1 MSQILDTFAMLE
13 VSTPLVSDLAP
24 TESAAASSTTIPEF
38 SPLWTIWHRAN
49 YGIYLLDVN
58 QDGTVFRFVQGNPF
72 FHQCSF
78 IPKDTLSALTLTTE
92 GEFSEI
98 CFHHY
103 RECYMSR
110 APIMVEERIHYQGK
124 DRWWLLN
131 LNPVENKGQITQM
144 IGTVTEIT
152 DRKVVVT
159 QISEYADRQL
169 LLNHLTK
176 QIYSALSSDGVIQ
189 ESIQAIFHLL
199 NLDYCGVAWFCPSPE
214 TNSWKTVQEERSE
227 GVNSALG
234 NYPAKLFGS
243 IETTLAQGDVIQIDD
258 AREWPDPSLRSYLKS
273 NGIRSRLLVPLLTQ
287 TGQLGMIACDRH
299 QLQAW
304 REDEITLVT
313 AVAELLATGLNH
325 AKAQEQLQVQTRQ
338 LEHQLKEFHRQH
350 VRVLQTEKMSSLSQL
365 VAGIAHEI
373 NNPINFIYGN
383 LAPAATYAEDMMRI
397 IAMYQE
403 SFPDPGPEIESE
415 INRVDLLFVMTDLS
429 RLIES
434 MRVGADRISEIV
446 LSLRTFSRLDESEV
460 KPVDIHDGI
469 DSTLMILENRLQETD
484 ESPRIR
490 VIKNYDAS
498 LPFVECYAGKL
509 NQVFLNIMSNSIDAI
524 VAQYK
529 LDPTLYPQIV
539 IQTLQAKNKVEI
551 RIQDNGV
558 GIGEGALSQIFDPFF
573 TTKPIGQ
580 GTGMGLAMSHQIV
593 TEDHQGSLTCESEV
607 GQGCVFIIRIPM
619 NQ

>member
-1 MSQILDTFAMLE
+1 MLE
-13 VSTPLVSDLAP
+13 VATPLVSADLAP
-24 TESAAASSTTIPEF
+24 VESAASTATPEF

-49 YGIYLLDVN
+49 YGIYLLEVT

-72 FHQCSF
+72 FHQHSF

-98 CFHHY
+98 CFQHY

-110 APIMVEERIHYQGK
+110 GPIMVEERITHQGK
-124 DRWWLLN
+124 DRWWLLS
-131 LNPVENKGQITQM
+131 LNPVENNQGQITQI
-144 IGTVTEIT
+144 IGTLTEIT

-176 QIYSALSSDGVIQ
+176 QIYASLSSDGVIQ
-189 ESIQAIFHLL
+189 ESIQAIFHFLD
-199 NLDYCGVAWFCPSPE
+199 LDYCGVAWFCPNPE
-214 TNSWKTVQEERSE
+214 ANTWKTVQEERSS

-243 IETTLAQGDVIQIDD
+243 IEVTLGLGNAIQIDD
-258 AREWPDPSLRSYLKS
+258 ARQWPDPSLRSYLKS
-273 NGIRSRLLVPLLTQ
+273 NGIRSRLLVPVMTQ
-287 TGQLGMIACDRH
+287 TGELGMLVCDRH

-350 VRVLQTEKMSSLSQL
+350 VRVLQTEKMASLSQL

-373 NNPINFIYGN
+373 NNPIGFIYGN
-383 LAPAATYAEDMMRI
+383 LTPAATYAEDMMRI
-397 IAMYQE
+397 IAMYQD
-403 SFPDPGPEIESE
+403 SFPEPGPEIEAE
-415 INRVDLLFVMTDLS
+415 INRVDLLFVMTDLG

-509 NQVFLNIMSNSIDAI
+509 NQVFLNIMSNAIDAI
-524 VAQYK
+524 SSQYK
-529 LDPTLYPQIV
+529 LDPTLYPQII
-539 IQTLQAKNKVEI
+539 IQTLQVKNKVEI
-551 RIQDNGV
+551 RIQDNGG
-558 GIGEGALSQIFDPFF
+558 GIDEGALSQIFDPFF

-580 GTGMGLAMSHQIV
+580 GTGMGLAMSHQII

-607 GQGCVFIIRIPM
+607 GKGCVFILQIPM

>member
-593 TEDHQGSLTCESEV
+593 TEDHQGNLTCESEV

>member
-1 MSQILDTFAMLE
+1 MLE
-13 VSTPLVSDLAP
+13 VATPLVPDLAQP
-24 TESAAASSTTIPEF
+24 ELAATIPEF

-72 FHQCSF
+72 FHQHPL
-78 IPKDTLSALTLTTE
+78 IPKETLSALTLTTE

-98 CFHHY
+98 CFQHY
-103 RECYMSR
+103 RECYISR
-110 APIMVEERIHYQGK
+110 GPILVEECIQFQGR
-124 DRWWLLN
+124 DRWWLLS
-131 LNPVENKGQITQM
+131 LNPLENQQGQITQM
-144 IGTVTEIT
+144 MGTLTEIT
-152 DRKVVVT
+152 DRKAVVT

-176 QIYSALSSDGVIQ
+176 QIYSSPNSEGVIQ
-189 ESIQAIFHLL
+189 ASIQAIFHLL
-199 NLDYCGVAWFCPSPE
+199 NLNYCGVSWFCPNPE
-214 TNSWKTVQEERSE
+214 TSTWKTVQEERSE

-243 IETTLAQGDVIQIDD
+243 IEVTLGLGQAIQIDD

-273 NGIRSRLLVPLLTQ
+273 NGIRSRLLVPVMTQ
-287 TGQLGMIACDRH
+287 TGQLGMLVCDRH
-299 QLQAW
+299 LLQAW

-313 AVAELLATGLNH
+313 AVAELLITGLNH
-325 AKAQEQLQVQTRQ
+325 AVEQEQLQARTRQ
-338 LEHQLKEFHRQH
+338 LEGQLQEFHRQH

-373 NNPINFIYGN
+373 NNPVGFIYGN
-383 LAPAATYAEDMMRI
+383 LAPAATYVGDIMRI
-397 IAMYQE
+397 IALYQD
-403 SFPDPGPEIESE
+403 SFPDPGPEIEAE
-415 INRVDLLFVMTDLS
+415 IERVDLLFVMTDLG

-446 LSLRTFSRLDESEV
+446 LSLRTFSRLDESEF

-469 DSTLMILENRLQETD
+469 DSTLMILDNRLQETD

-509 NQVFLNIMSNSIDAI
+509 NQVFLNIVSNAIDAI
-524 VAQYK
+524 IAQYK
-529 LDPTLYPQIV
+529 LDPTLYPQII
-539 IQTLQAKNKVEI
+539 IQTLQVRSNVEI
-551 RIQDNGV
+551 RIQDNGI
-558 GIGEGALSQIFDPFF
+558 GIDPGTLSQIFDPFF

-607 GQGCVFIIRIPM
+607 GKGCVFIIRIPM

>member
-1 MSQILDTFAMLE
+1 MLE
-13 VSTPLVSDLAP
+13 VATPLGSDLASV
-24 TESAAASSTTIPEF
+24 ESVASTNAPEF
-38 SPLWTIWHRAN
+38 SPLWTVWHRAN
-49 YGIYLLDVN
+49 YGIYLLEVT
-58 QDGTVFRFVQGNPF
+58 QDGTVFRFVQGNSF
-72 FHQCSF
+72 FHQHPF
-78 IPKDTLSALTLTTE
+78 IPKETLSALTLTTK

-98 CFHHY
+98 CFQHY

-110 APIMVEERIHYQGK
+110 GPILVEERITHQGK
-124 DRWWLLN
+124 DHWWLLS
-131 LNPVENKGQITQM
+131 LNPLENNQGQITQI
-144 IGTVTEIT
+144 IGTLTEIT

-176 QIYSALSSDGVIQ
+176 QIYGCLNSDSAIQ
-189 ESIQAIFHLL
+189 ESIQAIFHFLD
-199 NLDYCGVAWFCPSPE
+199 LDYCGVAWFYP
-214 TNSWKTVQEERSE
+214 NSEANIWKTVQEERAE

-243 IETTLAQGDVIQIDD
+243 IEVTLSLGNAIQIDD
-258 AREWPDPSLRSYLKS
+258 ARQWPDPSLRSYLKS
-273 NGIRSRLLVPLLTQ
+273 NGIRSRLLVPLITQ
-287 TGQLGMIACDRH
+287 TGQLGMIVCDRH
-299 QLQAW
+299 RLQAW

-313 AVAELLATGLNH
+313 AVAELLTTGLNH
-325 AKAQEQLQVQTRQ
+325 ATGQEQLQQEKRQ
-338 LEHQLKEFHRQH
+338 LENQLKEFHRQH
-350 VRVLQTEKMSSLSQL
+350 VRILQTEKMSSLSQL

-373 NNPINFIYGN
+373 NNPIGFIYGN

-397 IAMYQE
+397 IAMYQD
-403 SFPDPGPEIESE
+403 SFPDPGPEIEAE
-415 INRVDLLFVMTDLS
+415 INRVDLLFVMTDLG

-469 DSTLMILENRLQETD
+469 DSTLMILDNRLQETD

-509 NQVFLNIMSNSIDAI
+509 NQVFLNIMSNAIDAI
-524 VAQYK
+524 ISQYK
-529 LDPTLYPQIV
+529 LDPTLYPQII
-539 IQTLQAKNKVEI
+539 IQTLQAENKVEI
-551 RIQDNGV
+551 RIQDNGI
-558 GIGEGALSQIFDPFF
+558 GIDEGTLSQMFDPFF

-580 GTGMGLAMSHQIV
+580 GTGMGLAMSHQII

-607 GQGCVFIIRIPM
+607 GKGCVFIIRIPM
-619 NQ
+619 SQ